1 MNRTEGDRNFVQVYV
16 DRIVSITNHPIVSP
30 GENLTETQAIYI
42 TSLDMQRL
50 RNLFDNPD
58 LLQQKPYLQELEQEI
73 NRAVEVLPSE
83 IPPDIITMNSTA
95 QLIDLNTGEKMILT
109 LVYPDHANI
118 SEGRISILAPVGTAI
133 LGSRVGE
140 TIEWEVPDG
149 IRTLK
154 VDRILYQPEAAGQYN
169 L

>member
-1 MNRTEGDRNFVQVYV
+1 M
-16 DRIVSITNHPIVSP
+16 
-30 GENLTETQAIYI
+30 ENETIYI

-50 RNLFDNPD
+50 RNLFDNPG
-58 LLQQKPYLQELEQEI
+58 LLQQKPYLQELEQKI
-73 NRAVEVLPSE
+73 TRSAEVPPSE

-95 QLIDLNTGEKMILT
+95 RLIDLNTGEEMILT

-118 SEGRISILAPVGTAI
+118 SEGRISVLAPIGTAI
-133 LGSRVGE
+133 LGCRVGE
-140 TIEWEVPDG
+140 TIKWEVPDG

-154 VDRILYQPEAAGQYN
+154 ADRILHQPEAAGQYN

>member
-1 MNRTEGDRNFVQVYV
+1 MENKT
-16 DRIVSITNHPIVSP
+16 ITV
-30 GENLTETQAIYI
+30 
-42 TSLDMQRL
+42 TSLDLQRL

-58 LLQQKPYLQELEQEI
+58 LLQQKPYLQELEQKI

-95 QLIDLNTGEKMILT
+95 WLIDLDTGEEMMLT

-118 SEGRISILAPVGTAI
+118 SEGRISVLAPIGMAI

-154 VDRILYQPEAAGQYN
+154 VDRILHQPEAAGQYN

>member
-1 MNRTEGDRNFVQVYV
+1 M
-16 DRIVSITNHPIVSP
+16 
-30 GENLTETQAIYI
+30 ENKTIYI
-42 TSLDMQRL
+42 TSLDMRRL

-73 NRAVEVLPSE
+73 NRAVEVPSAE
-83 IPPDIITMNSTA
+83 IPSDIITMNSTA
-95 QLIDLNTGEKMILT
+95 RLSDLNTGEEMILT

-118 SEGRISILAPVGTAI
+118 SEGKISVLAPIGTAM
-133 LGSRVGE
+133 LGSREGE

-149 IRTLK
+149 VRTL
-154 VDRILYQPEAAGQYN
+154 RIVHILNQPEAAGQYD

>member
-1 MNRTEGDRNFVQVYV
+1 M
-16 DRIVSITNHPIVSP
+16 
-30 GENLTETQAIYI
+30 ENKTIYI
-42 TSLDMQRL
+42 TSPDMQRL

-73 NRAVEVLPSE
+73 KRAVEVLPSE

-95 QLIDLNTGEKMILT
+95 RLIDLDTREEMILT

-118 SEGRISILAPVGTAI
+118 SEGRISVLALIGMAI

-140 TIEWEVPDG
+140 TIKWEMPDG
-149 IRTLK
+149 IRTLR
-154 VDRILYQPEAAGQYN
+154 VDQILHQPEAAGQYD

>member
-1 MNRTEGDRNFVQVYV
+1 
-16 DRIVSITNHPIVSP
+16 
-30 GENLTETQAIYI
+30 
-42 TSLDMQRL
+42 MQRL

-58 LLQQKPYLQELEQEI
+58 LLQQKPYLQELEREI
-73 NRAVEVLPSE
+73 DRAVEVLPSE

-95 QLIDLNTGEKMILT
+95 RLVDLNTGEEMILT

-118 SEGRISILAPVGTAI
+118 SEGRISVLAPIGTAI
-133 LGSRVGE
+133 LGCRAGE

-149 IRTLK
+149 IRSLK
-154 VDRILYQPEAAGQYN
+154 VERILHQPEAAGQYT